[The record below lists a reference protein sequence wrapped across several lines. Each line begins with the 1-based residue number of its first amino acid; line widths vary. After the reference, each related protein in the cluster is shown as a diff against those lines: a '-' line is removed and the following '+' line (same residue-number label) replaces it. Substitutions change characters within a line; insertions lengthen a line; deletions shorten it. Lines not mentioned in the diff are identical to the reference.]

1 MDYKDYYKVLGVD
14 KKASTDEIKKA
25 YRKLAMQYH
34 PDRNPN
40 DKTAEEKFKDINE
53 ANEVLSDPQKRARYD
68 QISNSYSSWQQ
79 AGGSPGA
86 FRWDDLFSGGF
97 GGGQTRVEVNDLND
111 MFGDMGGFS
120 DFFRTFFGGGGQR
133 YSTNSARSPRGRR
146 AYTQQPAAYQQEITI
161 SLYEAYHG
169 ATRTMDINGIKK
181 EIKIPPGVKTGTK
194 VRAAGAVSAGNG
206 AGGDLYLVIKVA
218 SDPKFERK
226 GDDLYTEIKIDLYTA
241 VLGGEVEVNTISG
254 KVLLAIPAGT
264 QPGRSFRLTGKGM
277 PLLKNKGKYGN
288 LLVKVN
294 VELPKKLSSKE
305 KKLFEELRGK

>member
-1 MDYKDYYKVLGVD
+1 M
-14 KKASTDEIKKA
+14 
-25 YRKLAMQYH
+25 
-34 PDRNPN
+34 
-40 DKTAEEKFKDINE
+40 
-53 ANEVLSDPQKRARYD
+53 
-68 QISNSYSSWQQ
+68 
-79 AGGSPGA
+79 
-86 FRWDDLFSGGF
+86 
-97 GGGQTRVEVNDLND
+97 
-111 MFGDMGGFS
+111 
-120 DFFRTFFGGGGQR
+120 
-133 YSTNSARSPRGRR
+133 
-146 AYTQQPAAYQQEITI
+146 
-161 SLYEAYHG
+161 
-169 ATRTMDINGIKK
+169 
-181 EIKIPPGVKTGTK
+181 KTGTK

-305 KKLFEELRGK
+305 RKLFEELRGK